1 MDTPC
6 DNFFVSAYICLVST
20 RDGTGILGRLF
31 SFVIF
36 SASVPS
42 RGYET
47 PKVFDWAVWDNR
59 DVTSFL
65 LVVNSVVPLCGLL
78 DSIRGASSAV
88 LQGSGCT
95 VCSVNEEHYIHSNI
109 EIFSTNIYTVSINL

>member
-6 DNFFVSAYICLVST
+6 DNCFVSAYICLVST
-20 RDGTGILGRLF
+20 RDGTGILDRLF
-31 SFVIF
+31 SFVLALV
-36 SASVPS
+36 SS

-47 PKVFDWAVWDNR
+47 PVVFDWAVWDNR

-78 DSIRGASSAV
+78 DLTSIRGASSAV

-95 VCSVNEEHYIHSNI
+95 VYSVNEEHYIHSNI
-109 EIFSTNIYTVSINL
+109 DIFSTNIYTVSINL